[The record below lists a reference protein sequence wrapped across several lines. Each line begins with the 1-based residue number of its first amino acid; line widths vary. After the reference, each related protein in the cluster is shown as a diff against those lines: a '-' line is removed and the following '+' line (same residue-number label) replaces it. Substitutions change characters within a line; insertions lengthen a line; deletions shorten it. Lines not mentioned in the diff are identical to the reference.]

1 VAHVSALL
9 SRREAG
15 VLIPAKAV
23 RINGGFSRGGM
34 FLGNLPW
41 KQLQGRVYVLA
52 TVVVESVA
60 EQTHAIWKNQN
71 TIIQGNR
78 I

>member
-1 VAHVSALL
+1 
-9 SRREAG
+9 
-15 VLIPAKAV
+15 
-23 RINGGFSRGGM
+23 M